1 MDHLVAPSLLAADF
15 SQLGKEI
22 EMLNKSAADWIHLD
36 IMDGVFVPNISFG
49 FPVIESVKKLSRKP
63 LDVHLMIVEPDRY
76 LSRFRDAGADILTV
90 HYEACTHLN
99 RTVSEIRKLGMKAGV
114 SLNPHTPVSLLK
126 NILPYIDLVLI
137 MSVNPG
143 FGNQTFISES
153 YNRIIELK
161 EIIKT
166 GDNKVMIEVDGGV
179 DLTNSAALYKSG
191 VDILVAGTT
200 VFKAED
206 PAGTI
211 KKLKLFV

>member
-1 MDHLVAPSLLAADF
+1 
-15 SQLGKEI
+15 
-22 EMLNKSAADWIHLD
+22 
-36 IMDGVFVPNISFG
+36 
-49 FPVIESVKKLSRKP
+49 
-63 LDVHLMIVEPDRY
+63 
-76 LSRFRDAGADILTV
+76 
-90 HYEACTHLN
+90 
-99 RTVSEIRKLGMKAGV
+99 MKAGV

-126 NILPYIDLVLI
+126 NILPYIDLVLV

-153 YNRIIELK
+153 YDRIMELK
-161 EIIKT
+161 EMIKK
-166 GDNKVMIEVDGGV
+166 GGNKVMIEVDGGV

-206 PAGTI
+206 PSGTI